1 MGFSEGPVRSA
12 FTAELEQLR
21 LQVEV
26 MGVRVDENLE
36 RMREFLVRGDPE
48 LAKVAVAADDD
59 IDAMNVSL
67 TERCYDLLSRESP
80 VAGDL
85 RFVVSVL
92 RVLSELER
100 IGDLSLRVVK
110 LAPDWELLRR
120 NPETYEILLA
130 MAEAAVEQF
139 RTALRAWSAQDLGLA
154 TELAE
159 GRPMEAFTE
168 RFSRELIGIEGP
180 DAVLCAVR
188 TLVAGRSLDRIAD
201 HAAVIGARLR
211 YLLTGDPA
219 HLTSEIR

>member
-1 MGFSEGPVRSA
+1 MGFSEGPVRCA

-21 LQVEV
+21 LQVEL

-36 RMREFLVRGDPE
+36 RMREVLARGDVE
-48 LAKVAVAADDD
+48 LARRAVAADDH

-67 TERCYDLLSRESP
+67 TERCYDLLTRESP

-100 IGDLSLRVVK
+100 VGDLSLRVAK

-120 NPETYEILLA
+120 NPYTYDILVA
-130 MAEAAVEQF
+130 MADAAVEQF

-159 GRPMEAFTE
+159 GRPMEAFAE
-168 RFSRELIGIEGP
+168 RFGREVIGISGP
-180 DAVLCAVR
+180 EAVLCAVR

-211 YLLTGDPA
+211 
-219 HLTSEIR
+219 